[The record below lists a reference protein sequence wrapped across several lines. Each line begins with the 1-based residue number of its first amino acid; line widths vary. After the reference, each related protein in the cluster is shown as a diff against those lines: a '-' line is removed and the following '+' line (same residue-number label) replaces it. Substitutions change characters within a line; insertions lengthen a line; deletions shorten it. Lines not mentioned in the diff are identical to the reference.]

1 MNQVYKS
8 FKGTAREF
16 IAAGVTI
23 NSKEINQPGL
33 SLMAQYG
40 VAKIVGEV
48 PRPEG
53 KKGHPEKIYLI
64 QSKSGLKVEYKSKQE
79 TEQEWEGITQRLFGL
94 EKV

>member
-16 IAAGVTI
+16 ISAGVTI
-23 NSKEINQPGL
+23 NGKEINQPAL

-48 PRPEG
+48 PRPE
-53 KKGHPEKIYLI
+53 KKRGHAEKIYLI
-64 QSKSGLKVEYKSKQE
+64 VGKSGLKVQYNESTNSVMNQQLE
-79 TEQEWEGITQRLFGL
+79 T
-94 EKV
+94 V

>member
-23 NSKEINQPGL
+23 NGKEINQPGL

-53 KKGHPEKIYLI
+53 TKGHPEKIYLI
-64 QSKSGLKVEYKSKQE
+64 QGKSGLKVEYNEVTAINQ
-79 TEQEWEGITQRLFGL
+79 TECML
-94 EKV
+94 

>member
-16 IAAGVTI
+16 IAAGVTV
-23 NSKEINQPGL
+23 NGKEINQPGL

-40 VAKIVGEV
+40 VAKILGEV

-53 KKGHPEKIYLI
+53 KRGHNEKIYLI
-64 QSKSGLKVEYKSKQE
+64 QGKSGLKVEYNEVTATNQ
-79 TEQEWEGITQRLFGL
+79 TECML
-94 EKV
+94 

>member
-23 NSKEINQPGL
+23 NGKGINQPGL

-40 VAKIVGEV
+40 VAKIPGEV

-64 QSKSGLKVEYKSKQE
+64 QGKSGLKVEYNAVAVTNK
-79 TEQEWEGITQRLFGL
+79 L
-94 EKV
+94 ECMA

>member
-1 MNQVYKS
+1 MQQIYKS

-16 IAAGVTI
+16 IAAQVQI
-23 NSKEINQPGL
+23 NGKEINQPGL

-53 KKGHPEKIYLI
+53 KRGHAEKIYQI
-64 QSKSGLKVEYKSKQE
+64 NGKAGLRVEYREEVKE
-79 TEQEWEGITQRLFGL
+79 LVEA
-94 EKV
+94 

>member
-1 MNQVYKS
+1 MQQVYKA

-23 NSKEINQPGL
+23 NGKEINQPGL

-48 PRPEG
+48 PRPEV
-53 KKGHPEKIYLI
+53 KKGHPEKIYAI
-64 QSKSGLKVEYKSKQE
+64 IGKSGLRVEYKEIPKESTQSREDQKE
-79 TEQEWEGITQRLFGL
+79 LITA
-94 EKV
+94 

>member
-16 IAAGVTI
+16 IAAGVTV
-23 NSKEINQPGL
+23 NGKEINQPGL

-53 KKGHPEKIYLI
+53 KRGHNEKIYAI
-64 QSKSGLKVEYKSKQE
+64 IGKSGLRVEYREEAKE
-79 TEQEWEGITQRLFGL
+79 FAAA
-94 EKV
+94 

>member
-16 IAAGVTI
+16 LAAGVTI
-23 NSKEINQPGL
+23 NGKEINQPGL

-40 VAKIVGEV
+40 VAKIVGEL

-53 KKGHPEKIYLI
+53 KRGHAEKIYLI
-64 QSKSGLKVEYKSKQE
+64 QGKSGLRVEFQQIEEKE
-79 TEQEWEGITQRLFGL
+79 L
-94 EKV
+94 EAA

>member
-1 MNQVYKS
+1 MQQIYKS

-23 NSKEINQPGL
+23 NGKEINQPGL

-40 VAKIVGEV
+40 VVKIVGEV

-53 KKGHPEKIYLI
+53 KRGHPEKIYQI
-64 QSKSGLKVEYKSKQE
+64 VGKSGLEVEYNLVNEANQ
-79 TEQEWEGITQRLFGL
+79 L
-94 EKV
+94 ECIV

>member
-1 MNQVYKS
+1 MQVHNKVVNASQQIYKA

-16 IAAGVTI
+16 IAARVTI
-23 NSKEINQPGL
+23 NGKEINQPGL

-53 KKGHPEKIYLI
+53 KKGHPEKIYQI
-64 QSKSGLKVEYKSKQE
+64 NGKSGLKVEYHE
-79 TEQEWEGITQRLFGL
+79 TVKEL
-94 EKV
+94 ETV

>member
-1 MNQVYKS
+1 MQQYKL
-8 FKGTAREF
+8 FRGTAREF

-23 NSKEINQPGL
+23 NGKEINQPGL

-64 QSKSGLKVEYKSKQE
+64 QGKSGLKVEYNEVTATNQ
-79 TEQEWEGITQRLFGL
+79 TECML
-94 EKV
+94 

>member
-1 MNQVYKS
+1 MQQIYKS

-16 IAAGVTI
+16 IAAGVKI
-23 NSKEINQPGL
+23 NGKTINQPGL

-40 VAKIVGEV
+40 VAEIVGEA

-64 QSKSGLKVEYKSKQE
+64 QGKSGLRVEYREEVKE
-79 TEQEWEGITQRLFGL
+79 LVED
-94 EKV
+94 

>member
-1 MNQVYKS
+1 MSIQTYKS

-23 NSKEINQPGL
+23 NGKEINQPGL

-64 QSKSGLKVEYKSKQE
+64 QGKSGLRVEYREDVKHLEIDS
-79 TEQEWEGITQRLFGL
+79 RL
-94 EKV
+94 VVDCA

>member
-1 MNQVYKS
+1 MQVQYKT

-16 IAAGVTI
+16 LAAGVTI
-23 NSKEINQPGL
+23 NGKEINQPAL

-53 KKGHPEKIYLI
+53 KKGHAEKVYQIVG
-64 QSKSGLKVEYKSKQE
+64 KSGLRVEFREEVKQNQLE
-79 TEQEWEGITQRLFGL
+79 T
-94 EKV
+94 V

>member
-1 MNQVYKS
+1 MQQIYKS

-23 NSKEINQPGL
+23 NGKEINQPGL

-53 KKGHPEKIYLI
+53 KKGHPEKIYSI
-64 QSKSGLKVEYKSKQE
+64 NGKAGLWVEYREEVKQLE
-79 TEQEWEGITQRLFGL
+79 T
-94 EKV
+94 VSA

>member
-1 MNQVYKS
+1 MEYKT

-16 IAAGVTI
+16 IAAEVTV
-23 NSKEINQPGL
+23 NGKPINQPAL

-53 KKGHPEKIYLI
+53 RKGHNEKIYAI
-64 QSKSGLKVEYKSKQE
+64 IGKSGLRVEYKEKE
-79 TEQEWEGITQRLFGL
+79 KDEEKKLFSCEL
-94 EKV
+94 A

>member
-1 MNQVYKS
+1 MQQTYKS

-23 NSKEINQPGL
+23 NGKEINQPGL

-53 KKGHPEKIYLI
+53 KRGHNEKIYSI
-64 QSKSGLKVEYKSKQE
+64 NGKAGLRVEYMEIPKESTQSRE
-79 TEQEWEGITQRLFGL
+79 EQKDLIAA
-94 EKV
+94 

>member
-1 MNQVYKS
+1 MQQIYKS

-16 IAAGVTI
+16 IAAVVTI
-23 NSKEINQPGL
+23 NGKEINQPGL

-64 QSKSGLKVEYKSKQE
+64 QGKSGLKVEYNEVTATNK
-79 TEQEWEGITQRLFGL
+79 L
-94 EKV
+94 EFTA

>member
-1 MNQVYKS
+1 MQVQQYKT

-16 IAAGVTI
+16 LAAGVTI
-23 NSKEINQPGL
+23 NGKEINQPAL

-53 KKGHPEKIYLI
+53 KKGHPEKIYQI
-64 QSKSGLKVEYKSKQE
+64 VGKSGLKVEFQTAKVEDME
-79 TEQEWEGITQRLFGL
+79 T
-94 EKV
+94 V